1 MNIKENP
8 KTKYISF
15 RVPPDTK
22 VAFKKVAD
30 KVGVKMSDVLVE
42 FVEAKIKEEGIVKI
56 KIDKHEADV
65 VEQEEFIEEE
75 YVVEEYTENISFVKE
90 S

>member
-1 MNIKENP
+1 MNVKENP

-22 VAFKKVAD
+22 IAFKKVAD
-30 KVGVKMSDVLVE
+30 KIGVKMSDVLVE

-56 KIDKHEADV
+56 KIDKHQPE
-65 VEQEEFIEEE
+65 
-75 YVVEEYTENISFVKE
+75 VVEEYTENISFVKE
-90 S
+90 